1 MNLTLCLCN
10 PVIGSAHYLTK
21 RNIWVKFNENRLK
34 GSGDM
39 EGTRNSMVNPL
50 LLTCDRESTPAK
62 FCSTN
67 WRCSRTVLEHL
78 ELF

>member
-1 MNLTLCLCN
+1 MYGSRKFCQEVSSFHFLENIF
-10 PVIGSAHYLTK
+10 VILVYLYSFV
-21 RNIWVKFNENRLK
+21 IFQ
-34 GSGDM
+34 GG
-39 EGTRNSMVNPL
+39 GG
-50 LLTCDRESTPAK
+50 STPAK